1 MHFVMERASL
11 SLCRLEFAELMAN
24 ILTLL
29 IGELQVDRSPFVGG
43 DYLRQESV
51 AREPEFYLKL
61 MPALRALELSFRPIP
76 VELLT
81 NGLGVDFAFGALL
94 R

>member
-1 MHFVMERASL
+1 MSL
-11 SLCRLEFAELMAN
+11 YGLEFAELMAKV
-24 ILTLL
+24 LLLL
-29 IGELQVDRSPFVGG
+29 ISELQVDRSRFVGG

-51 AREPEFYLKL
+51 VREPEFYLKL

-81 NGLGVDFAFGALL
+81 NGLGVDLAFGALL